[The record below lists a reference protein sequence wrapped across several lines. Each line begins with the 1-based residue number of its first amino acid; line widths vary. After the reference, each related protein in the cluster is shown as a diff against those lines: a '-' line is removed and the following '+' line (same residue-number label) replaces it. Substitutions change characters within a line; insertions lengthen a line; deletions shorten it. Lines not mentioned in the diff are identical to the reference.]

1 MGRRVQRQTNGKIF
15 WTRGMAVSAVGTTLR
30 IPPNSADRLE
40 TGWEY
45 GYRFRSGS
53 LRWILGKLFFAG
65 AIYRWLR
72 IAA

>member
-15 WTRGMAVSAVGTTLR
+15 LDSWHGRKRRWATLR

-53 LRWILGKLFFAG
+53 LRWILGKVFFAG